1 MFEIFGA
8 DLAQCQREIELVADP
23 TATTNRHELH
33 AEGGFGT
40 MDVVMAN
47 NPLPANPKTS
57 AMAALNLARAIE
69 NRAAPIVM

>member
-1 MFEIFGA
+1 
-8 DLAQCQREIELVADP
+8 
-23 TATTNRHELH
+23 
-33 AEGGFGT
+33 